1 MGDWRKSTLHM
12 KVPASKRCTP
22 VTLSADTEEDPTA
35 AAARRKWARSP
46 NAVGSDHRSGR
57 PLCDA
62 GDLEPKEAAS
72 RSLCRRES

>member
-22 VTLSADTEEDPTA
+22 VTLSADTEVDP
-35 AAARRKWARSP
+35 ARRKWARSP

-57 PLCDA
+57 PLVCDDSDEE
-62 GDLEPKEAAS
+62 GLEAAS

>member
-22 VTLSADTEEDPTA
+22 VTLSADTEEEDP

-46 NAVGSDHRSGR
+46 NAVGSDQRSGR
-57 PLCDA
+57 PLCDDSDA
-62 GDLEPKEAAS
+62 EGLEEAAS